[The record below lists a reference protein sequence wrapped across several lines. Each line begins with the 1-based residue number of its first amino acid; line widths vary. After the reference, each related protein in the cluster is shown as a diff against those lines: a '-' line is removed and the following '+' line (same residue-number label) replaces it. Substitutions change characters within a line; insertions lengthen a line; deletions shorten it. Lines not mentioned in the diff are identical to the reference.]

1 VQNRGRRSKEF
12 AEIPNLNPSG
22 AGLRLA
28 RTKSQEPRANSRPRL
43 CYPPTQEK
51 LLPGFNG
58 LRVLSFESR
67 RAKEIAQ
74 LIANNGGVPIVAPST
89 REVPDKPHEDELKLI
104 RGILGGNYDVV
115 IFMTGVGARALLD
128 AADTVAPRNEFLA
141 ALRRTRVVVRG
152 AKPAGVMR
160 EFNVPVWINAPEPN
174 TWREIV
180 QAFDQNSVSVPLNGL
195 RIAVQEHGEP
205 STQMYEALRERGA
218 EVFPAH
224 VYRWELPED
233 TGPLKDAIRSVC
245 AGSVDVVMFTSSVQ
259 LAHAIKVAEEIGVQ
273 AEFIAGLGR
282 TVVASIGPVAS
293 AALHKHGVAV
303 DIEPSHP
310 KMGFLV
316 KEAAERSEDL
326 LRAKTHAYWTSKK
339 LRGGL

>member
-1 VQNRGRRSKEF
+1 
-12 AEIPNLNPSG
+12 
-22 AGLRLA
+22 
-28 RTKSQEPRANSRPRL
+28 
-43 CYPPTQEK
+43 
-51 LLPGFNG
+51 LPGFNG

-74 LIANNGGVPIVAPST
+74 LITNNGGVPIVAPST
-89 REVPDKPHEDELKLI
+89 REIPDTPHEDELNLI

-128 AADTVAPRNEFLA
+128 AAETVAPRHEFLA
-141 ALRRTRVVVRG
+141 ALGRARVVVRG

-180 QAFDQNSVSVPLNGL
+180 QVFDQNAQSVPFSGI

-233 TGPLKDAIRSVC
+233 IGPLKEAVRSVC

-259 LAHAIKVAEEIGVQ
+259 LAHAMRVAEEIGLRD
-273 AEFIAGLGR
+273 EFVAGLGR
-282 TVVASIGPVAS
+282 IVIASIGPVAS
-293 AALHKHGVAV
+293 AALRKHGVEV

-316 KEAAERSEDL
+316 KEAAERSGEL
-326 LRAKTHAYWTSKK
+326 RRAKSAPK
-339 LRGGL
+339 